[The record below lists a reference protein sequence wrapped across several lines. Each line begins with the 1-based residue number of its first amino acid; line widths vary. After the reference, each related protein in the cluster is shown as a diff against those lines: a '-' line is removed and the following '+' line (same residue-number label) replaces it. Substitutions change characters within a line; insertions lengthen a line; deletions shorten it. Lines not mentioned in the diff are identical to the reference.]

1 MKFDIAHEKL
11 DEITQRILDVSQPEK
26 IILFGSYARGTPTPN
41 SDLDL
46 LVILKGVDTPRA
58 ESNRL
63 RRALRGLLI
72 LIDIIVASP
81 EQIDRYDDAPGL
93 IYRTVL
99 KEGMVIYEQYPTQP
113 ALRAPS

>member
-1 MKFDIAHEKL
+1 MQLDIEHEKL

-26 IILFGSYARGTPTPN
+26 IILFGSFARGTSTPN

-46 LVILKGVDTPRA
+46 LVILKDVDTPRA

-72 LIDIIVASP
+72 PIDIIVASP
-81 EQIDRYDDAPGL
+81 DQIDRYGDAPGL
-93 IYRTVL
+93 IYRTAL
-99 KEGMVIYEQYPTQP
+99 KEGVIIYERPPT
-113 ALRAPS
+113 AS